1 MKTIE
6 IIYAILGIGIF
17 VAMGIAMLII
27 DIKEDHN
34 DRTRYY

>member
-6 IIYAILGIGIF
+6 VIFAILGSGIF

-27 DIKEDHN
+27 DIKEDHD